1 MEENAF
7 EPDVVREGLA
17 AAIGHTPL
25 IRLRRLSDETGCA
38 ILGKAE
44 FMNPSGSVK
53 DRAALALIED
63 AEHEGR
69 LRPGGT
75 VVEGTAGNTGIALA
89 QLCQARGYHC
99 VIVIPETQSPEKMV
113 YLAALGAQVRQVP
126 ARPYRDPDNYIR
138 IAARLAAETDGAVW
152 ANQFDNVANRAAHR
166 RTTGAE
172 IWAQTGGRVDAFV
185 AAVGTGGTL
194 AGVSDCLKE
203 RHPRVRIVL
212 ADPTGSGLYHYV
224 RTGEPRVEGP
234 PSLTEGIGNSRV
246 TENLRGAAIDDAL
259 IIDDR
264 QCVHMVHRLLRDEGL
279 FVGSSTGINVAA
291 AVQVARALGP
301 GHTIVTVLCDGGGRY
316 LSRLFNAAWL
326 RQRGLSETA

>member
-1 MEENAF
+1 MDEGAIE
-7 EPDVVREGLA
+7 VGLVREGLA
-17 AAIGHTPL
+17 GAIGDTPL
-25 IRLRRLSDETGCA
+25 IHLRRVSDETGCA

-63 AEHEGR
+63 AERDGR

-89 QLCQARGYHC
+89 QLCQARGYRC
-99 VIVIPETQSPEKMV
+99 VIVIPETQSPEKMT
-113 YLAALGAQVRQVP
+113 YLAALGAQVRAVP
-126 ARPYRDPDNYIR
+126 ARPYRDPDNYIKV
-138 IAARLAAETDGAVW
+138 AARLAADMENAVW
-152 ANQFDNVANRAAHR
+152 ANQFDNPANRDAHA

-194 AGVSDCLKE
+194 AGVSDYLKA
-203 RHPRVRIVL
+203 RNPRVRIVL
-212 ADPTGSGLYHYV
+212 ADPTGSGLYNYV
-224 RTGEPRVEGP
+224 KTGEPKMEGP
-234 PSLTEGIGNSRV
+234 NSLTEGIGNSRV
-246 TENLRGAAIDDAL
+246 TENLRGAVIDDAL
-259 IIDDR
+259 VIDDR
-264 QCVHMVHRLLRDEGL
+264 TCVQMVYRLLREEGL

-291 AVQVARALGP
+291 AAHVARELGP

-316 LSRLFNAAWL
+316 LSRLFNTAWL
-326 RQRGLSETA
+326 RERGLDAVG